1 MGLLVDPGDKVYQ
14 ALLDRKNTLRAEMDA
29 ASQAMDLTNQILI
42 ERVEDV
48 SANRPIEYPMLHYL
62 DANDLAAELWLRA
75 RKELSDFS
83 QQYPEIR

>member
-1 MGLLVDPGDKVYQ
+1 VGLLVDPGDKVYQ
-14 ALLDRKNTLRAEMDA
+14 ALLDRRNILRAEMDA

-48 SANRPIEYPMLHYL
+48 SANRPIEHPMLHYL
-62 DANDLAAELWLRA
+62 DANDLAAELWMRA
-75 RKELSDFS
+75 RKELRDFS